1 MEYGRYVY
9 ILIAVFFEIFVR
21 ELFERVEGCNILNE
35 VAALPVADG
44 DIFDTLFG
52 SEERFYYS
60 HGM

>member
-44 DIFDTLFG
+44 DIFDT
-52 SEERFYYS
+52 YS
-60 HGM
+60 DRKSVV